1 MDSKLLII
9 LYRILFSLLRLLSR
23 MPLGV
28 HYFFADW
35 LLYPIAYHLVRYR
48 RKLVNRQLADC
59 FPEKSEK
66 ERNAIARRFY
76 HFFCDCIVET
86 LKLATMP
93 HDEVK
98 RRVEFVGIEEMQQT
112 LKQAGKKFGF
122 FYLGHYG
129 NWEWMASFQQWLS
142 PGVTEMNVYRRLK
155 NRAIDRLMLAIRAK
169 RGGVCVEKQ
178 RILREM
184 VRYRAEKKPVA
195 VGLLC
200 DQKPRPE
207 VTRTWTMFLNQET
220 GFLDG
225 GEVLGRKFGY
235 PVFYVYIIREQ
246 RGIYR
251 TQMKLLAARPEET
264 QEGEITT
271 AYARLLEKNIREQ
284 PALWLWT
291 HNRWKWG
298 KVKSEK

>member
-1 MDSKLLII
+1 MH
-9 LYRILFSLLRLLSR
+9 YRI
-23 MPLGV
+23 
-28 HYFFADW
+28 ADY
-35 LLYPIAYHLVRYR
+35 LLYPVIYYVARYR
-48 RKLVNRQLADC
+48 RGITEKNLRLS
-59 FPEKSEK
+59 FPEKSDS
-66 ERNAIARRFY
+66 ERQQIARDFY
-76 HFFCDCIVET
+76 RQFCYTIVESIYGYRI
-86 LKLATMP
+86 
-93 HDEVK
+93 DE
-98 RRVEFVGIEEMQQT
+98 EEMRQRVVFEGMEEVNR
-112 LKQAGKKFGF
+112 LVAAAGGGIFM
-122 FYLGHYG
+122 LAHIG

>member
-1 MDSKLLII
+1 MPLSVH
-9 LYRILFSLLRLLSR
+9 YRI
-23 MPLGV
+23 
-28 HYFFADW
+28 ADYV
-35 LLYPIAYHLVRYR
+35 LYPVIYYVARYR
-48 RKLVNRQLADC
+48 RGITEKNLRLS
-59 FPEKSEK
+59 FPEKSDS
-66 ERNAIARRFY
+66 ERQQIARDFY
-76 HFFCDCIVET
+76 RQFCYTIVESIYGYRI
-86 LKLATMP
+86 
-93 HDEVK
+93 DE
-98 RRVEFVGIEEMQQT
+98 EEMRQRVVFEGMEEVNR
-112 LKQAGKKFGF
+112 LVAAAGGGIFM
-122 FYLGHYG
+122 LAHIG

-271 AYARLLEKNIREQ
+271 AYARLLEQNIREQ

-298 KVKSEK
+298 KVKGER

>member
-1 MDSKLLII
+1 MPLSVH
-9 LYRILFSLLRLLSR
+9 YRI
-23 MPLGV
+23 
-28 HYFFADW
+28 ADYV
-35 LLYPIAYHLVRYR
+35 LYPVIYYVARYR
-48 RKLVNRQLADC
+48 RGITEKNLRLS
-59 FPEKSEK
+59 FPEKSDS
-66 ERNAIARRFY
+66 ERQQIARDFY
-76 HFFCDCIVET
+76 RQFCYTIVESIYGYRI
-86 LKLATMP
+86 
-93 HDEVK
+93 DEEEMR
-98 RRVEFVGIEEMQQT
+98 RRVVFEGMEEVNRLVAAAGGGIFM
-112 LKQAGKKFGF
+112 LA
-122 FYLGHYG
+122 HIG

-235 PVFYVYIIREQ
+235 PVFYAYIIREQ

-271 AYARLLEKNIREQ
+271 AYARLLEQNIREQ

-298 KVKSEK
+298 KVKGER

>member
-1 MDSKLLII
+1 MPLSVHYRIADYI
-9 LYRILFSLLRLLSR
+9 LYPVIYY
-23 MPLGV
+23 V
-28 HYFFADW
+28 A
-35 LLYPIAYHLVRYR
+35 RYR
-48 RKLVNRQLADC
+48 RGITEKNLRLS
-59 FPEKSEK
+59 FPEKSDS
-66 ERNAIARRFY
+66 ERRQIARDFY
-76 HFFCDCIVET
+76 RQFCYTIVESIYGYRI
-86 LKLATMP
+86 
-93 HDEVK
+93 DEEEMR
-98 RRVEFVGIEEMQQT
+98 RRVVFEGMEEVNRLVTAAGGGIFM
-112 LKQAGKKFGF
+112 LA
-122 FYLGHYG
+122 HIG

-298 KVKSEK
+298 KVKGER

>member
-1 MDSKLLII
+1 MH
-9 LYRILFSLLRLLSR
+9 YRI
-23 MPLGV
+23 
-28 HYFFADW
+28 ADY
-35 LLYPIAYHLVRYR
+35 LLYPVIYYVARYR
-48 RKLVNRQLADC
+48 RGITEKNLRLS
-59 FPEKSEK
+59 FPEKSDS
-66 ERNAIARRFY
+66 ERQQIARDFY
-76 HFFCDCIVET
+76 RQFCYTIVESIYGYRI
-86 LKLATMP
+86 
-93 HDEVK
+93 DE
-98 RRVEFVGIEEMQQT
+98 EEMRQRVVFEGMEEVNR
-112 LKQAGKKFGF
+112 LVAAAGGGIFM
-122 FYLGHYG
+122 LAHIG

-298 KVKSEK
+298 KVKGER

>member
-1 MDSKLLII
+1 MPLSVHYWIADFI
-9 LYRILFSLLRLLSR
+9 LYPVIYY
-23 MPLGV
+23 V
-28 HYFFADW
+28 A
-35 LLYPIAYHLVRYR
+35 RYR
-48 RKLVNRQLADC
+48 RGITEKNLRLS
-59 FPEKSEK
+59 FPEKSDS
-66 ERNAIARRFY
+66 ERRQIARDFY
-76 HFFCDCIVET
+76 RQFCYTIVESIYGYRI
-86 LKLATMP
+86 
-93 HDEVK
+93 DEEEMR
-98 RRVEFVGIEEMQQT
+98 RRVVFEGMEEVNRLVAAAGGGIFM
-112 LKQAGKKFGF
+112 LA
-122 FYLGHYG
+122 HIG

-225 GEVLGRKFGY
+225 GEVLSRKFGY
-235 PVFYVYIIREQ
+235 PVFYVYIVRER

-251 TQMKLLAARPEET
+251 AQMKLLAARPEET

-271 AYARLLEKNIREQ
+271 AYARLLEQNLREQ

-298 KVKSEK
+298 KVKGESEV